1 MRCVLPSSAA
11 RSVADGLG
19 VAAGDSEWERLSAVA
34 RKVAR
39 FPALVADLR
48 RSRAVVALEV
58 VVAWLGLT
66 LIRSESTL
74 LVISKVVALAIP
86 AAVFGVSNAAASVA
100 LDVALTFMGKMALF
114 ETSLAN
120 SAPGAVVGDVSPSIA
135 AFTGESLAIAR
146 LMTRL
151 VAQLTGGMQGVILS
165 ALNPKAC
172 RRQIKVLPASGIGTM
187 IPCRSAR
194 VGVEVRLHLL
204 FDNHAQ
210 ALDESVDVFQGKLRH
225 LVVVC
230 RVVRVGELFAFRPV
244 LRILFQT

>member
-1 MRCVLPSSAA
+1 M
-11 RSVADGLG
+11 G
-19 VAAGDSEWERLSAVA
+19 AVA
-34 RKVAR
+34 REVAGL
-39 FPALVADLR
+39 PASVTDLSW
-48 RSRAVVALEV
+48 SRAVITLEGI
-58 VVAWLGLT
+58 VAWLGLT
-66 LIRSESTL
+66 IKRFESTL
-74 LVISKVVALAIP
+74 LAESRVVALAIS
-86 AAVFGVSNAAASVA
+86 AAAFGVSNAAASVA

-187 IPCRSAR
+187 IPCRSAC

-210 ALDESVDVFQGKLRH
+210 ALNESVDVFQGEFCH
-225 LVVVC
+225 LVVV
-230 RVVRVGELFAFRPV
+230 RRLVRVGELLAFRPF
-244 LRILFQT
+244 LRILLQT

>member
-66 LIRSESTL
+66 IIRSESTL

-135 AFTGESLAIAR
+135 AFAGESLAIAC
-146 LMTRL
+146 LVTRL
-151 VAQLTGGMQGVILS
+151 VAQLTGGMQVLILS
-165 ALNPKAC
+165 ALNSKTRQ
-172 RRQIKVLPASGIGTM
+172 RRIKVLPASRIFTA
-187 IPCRSAR
+187 IPCNGAS
-194 VGVEVRLHLL
+194 VGVEMGLHLF
-204 FDNHAQ
+204 FDHDSE
-210 ALDESVDVFQGKLRH
+210 ALDKGVDVFQGKLCH

-230 RVVRVGELFAFRPV
+230 LVGFVGELFP
-244 LRILFQT
+244 LRLVFCFFLQA